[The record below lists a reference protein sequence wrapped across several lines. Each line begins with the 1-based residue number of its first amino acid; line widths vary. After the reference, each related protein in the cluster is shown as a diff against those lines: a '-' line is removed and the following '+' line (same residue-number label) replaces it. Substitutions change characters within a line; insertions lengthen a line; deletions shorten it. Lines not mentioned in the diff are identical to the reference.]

1 MKKVLALITHGVEEI
16 EAVAP
21 FDLLR
26 RAGIELTV
34 AALGVG
40 ADLVVRGRG
49 NIALLADTAF
59 ETLAGTPENF
69 PALAEKFD
77 ALMIPGGPGSFALR
91 KDGRAAR
98 LAAAFAAHGKIV
110 AAICAA
116 PLILKDAGLLEG
128 KRVSAHFC
136 TWEEIPAAKN
146 CARTEL
152 DGNVLTSR
160 GPGTAFDFGL
170 ALVELLAGKKA
181 AAQVAAETAY

>member
-16 EAVAP
+16 EAVTP

-26 RAGIELTV
+26 RAGVEVTV
-34 AALGVG
+34 SALGAG

-49 NIALLADTAF
+49 GIALLADASF
-59 ETLAGTPENF
+59 EALAGTPEDF
-69 PALAEKFD
+69 GALAEKFD

-91 KDGRAAR
+91 EDGRAAR
-98 LAAAFAAHGKIV
+98 LAAAFAAKGKIV

-128 KRVSAHFC
+128 RRVSAHFC
-136 TWEEIPAAKN
+136 AWEEIPAANN

-170 ALVELLAGKKA
+170 ALAELLAGKSA
-181 AAQVAAETAY
+181 AARVAAETMS